1 VFVGL
6 THTKNGNFEELNM
19 SDTTNS
25 YFSDFATRSDSRTE
39 DRFIHGNDSVRGA
52 TMKPPTIV
60 GWYRILRAHYE
71 FPVFEAI
78 RYALWLGR

>member
-6 THTKNGNFEELNM
+6 THTKNGIFEELNM

-39 DRFIHGNDSVRGA
+39 DQYVHGSDSVRGA
-52 TMKPPTIV
+52 TMKLPTIV
-60 GWYRILRAHYE
+60 GWYRILRAHYQV
-71 FPVFEAI
+71 PMFEAI